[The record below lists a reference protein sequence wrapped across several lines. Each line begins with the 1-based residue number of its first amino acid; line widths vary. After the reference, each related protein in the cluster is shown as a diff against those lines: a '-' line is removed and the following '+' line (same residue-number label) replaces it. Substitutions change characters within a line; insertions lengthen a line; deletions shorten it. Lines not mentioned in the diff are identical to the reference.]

1 MLFAP
6 RFATGLALAVAFL
19 VAGCATQVQKP
30 VYPQISFAH
39 LPQISMNVARVE
51 LEDRY
56 VSPAIEPN
64 VEHRF
69 PVSPAKTALK
79 WGRDRLKPVG
89 AGGVARLIVERASVV
104 EEPLA
109 PTPGI
114 RGVFTKDQSE
124 RYTGVVVVSVEIIDE
139 SGAKRAVV
147 RSTARR
153 SQTVP
158 ENVSL
163 NEREDIWFRMTE
175 ALMATLNENLEQQ
188 IRTHMTDW
196 VR

>member
-1 MLFAP
+1 MSFVP
-6 RFATGLALAVAFL
+6 RLTTGLVLVVALF
-19 VAGCATQVQKP
+19 VAGCVSQVQRP
-30 VYPQISFAH
+30 AYPQISFAH

-69 PVSPAKTALK
+69 PVSPAKTALN

-89 AGGVARLIVERASVV
+89 AGGVARVIVERASVV
-104 EEPLA
+104 EEPLE

-124 RYTGVVVVSVEIIDE
+124 RYTGTVVVSVEIIDE
-139 SGAKRAVV
+139 SGAKRATV
-147 RSTARR
+147 RSTAKR

-175 ALMATLNENLEQQ
+175 ALMATLNKNLEQQ
-188 IRTHMTDW
+188 IRTHMKEW

>member
-1 MLFAP
+1 MSFVP
-6 RFATGLALAVAFL
+6 RLTTGLVLVVALF
-19 VAGCATQVQKP
+19 VAGCVSQVQRP
-30 VYPQISFAH
+30 AYPQISFAH

-89 AGGVARLIVERASVV
+89 AGGVARVIVERASVV
-104 EEPLA
+104 EEPLE

-124 RYTGVVVVSVEIIDE
+124 RYTGTVVVSVEIIDE
-139 SGAKRAVV
+139 SGAKRATV
-147 RSTARR
+147 RSTAKR

-175 ALMATLNENLEQQ
+175 ALMATLNKNLEQQ
-188 IRTHMTDW
+188 IRTHMKEW